1 MLRKPYTLIKG
12 HFISVRRL
20 SRAYLYSWVRGV
32 NNVLLDGVENRSW
45 RIVLNKAFFDK
56 EVYSDEDD
64 VWDDE
69 GRSYH
74 KNIMANE
81 DDAFYWLW

>member
-1 MLRKPYTLIKG
+1 M
-12 HFISVRRL
+12 
-20 SRAYLYSWVRGV
+20 
-32 NNVLLDGVENRSW
+32 
-45 RIVLNKAFFDK
+45 VLNKAFFNK

-69 GRSYH
+69 GRSYQ

>member
-1 MLRKPYTLIKG
+1 MG
-12 HFISVRRL
+12 RL
-20 SRAYLYSWVRGV
+20 SRAYIYSWVRGV
-32 NNVLLDGVENRSW
+32 NNVLLVGVENRSW
-45 RIVLNKAFFDK
+45 RMVLNKAFLDK

-69 GRSYH
+69 DRSYH

>member
-1 MLRKPYTLIKG
+1 MLSRLYTLVNG

-45 RIVLNKAFFDK
+45 RMVLNKAFFDK

-69 GRSYH
+69 GRSCH

>member
-1 MLRKPYTLIKG
+1 MLRRLYTLVNG

-45 RIVLNKAFFDK
+45 RMVLNKAFFDT

-69 GRSYH
+69 GRSCH

>member
-1 MLRKPYTLIKG
+1 MLRRPYTLIKG
-12 HFISVRRL
+12 HFISVRWL

-45 RIVLNKAFFDK
+45 RMVLNKAFFDK

>member
-1 MLRKPYTLIKG
+1 M
-12 HFISVRRL
+12 
-20 SRAYLYSWVRGV
+20 
-32 NNVLLDGVENRSW
+32 
-45 RIVLNKAFFDK
+45 VLNKAFFDK

-81 DDAFYWLW
+81 DDTFYWLW

>member
-1 MLRKPYTLIKG
+1 MSLGLKRKPTCRIP
-12 HFISVRRL
+12 IRDRSVDRN
-20 SRAYLYSWVRGV
+20 AY
-32 NNVLLDGVENRSW
+32 NVLLDGVENRYW
-45 RIVLNKAFFDK
+45 LMVLNKPFFVI

>member
-1 MLRKPYTLIKG
+1 MLRRPYTLVKG

-20 SRAYLYSWVRGV
+20 SRDDLYSWVRGV
-32 NNVLLDGVENRSW
+32 NNVLLDGIENRSW
-45 RIVLNKAFFDK
+45 RMVLNKAFFDK

-69 GRSYH
+69 GRSCH

-81 DDAFYWLW
+81 DDAFYWLC